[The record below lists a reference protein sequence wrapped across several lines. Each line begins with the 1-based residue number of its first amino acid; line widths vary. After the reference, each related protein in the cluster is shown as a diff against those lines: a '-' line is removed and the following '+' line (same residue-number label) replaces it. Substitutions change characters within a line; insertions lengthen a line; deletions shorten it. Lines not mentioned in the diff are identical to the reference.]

1 MNEFAVILPLKEN
14 SQRIPNKNFKIF
26 NGKPLFFWILDRLL
40 SIPEITEIIIDT
52 DNKAKVLGYKITETD
67 RIKVKE
73 RSKDLIGD
81 DVSMNKI
88 INHNIQYCKSN
99 FILMTHSTN
108 PLLSSRYIKSLMKD
122 FVVGEKNNEF
132 DSIFTVNEI
141 QSRLYDDLLKPINHN
156 PSILSQTQDLQKVY
170 EENSN
175 LYLFTKESF
184 KKSQSRIG
192 LNPAIRVTPKLESI
206 DIDFPEQW
214 QIAEIIAENLKIE
227 MEWLK

>member
-1 MNEFAVILPLKEN
+1 MNEFTAILPLKEK

-26 NGKPLFFWILDRLL
+26 YGKPLFFWILDRLL

-88 INHNIQYCKSN
+88 LNHNIQYCKST

-141 QSRLYDDLLKPINHN
+141 QSRLYDDLLNPINHN
-156 PSILSQTQDLQKVY
+156 PSILNQTQDLQKVY

-175 LYLFTKESF
+175 LYLFTKKSF

-214 QIAEIIAENLKIE
+214 QIAEIIAENQKFE

>member
-1 MNEFAVILPLKEN
+1 MNEFTAILPLKEK

-40 SIPEITEIIIDT
+40 SIHEITEIIIDT
-52 DNKAKVLGYKITETD
+52 DNKAKVLSYKITNTE

-88 INHNIQYCKSN
+88 ISHNIQYCKSN

-122 FVVGEKNNEF
+122 FVKGEKNKKF

-141 QSRLYDDLLKPINHN
+141 QSRLYDDLINPINHN

-184 KKSQSRIG
+184 KKSQNRIG

-227 MEWLK
+227 MEWSK

>member
-1 MNEFAVILPLKEN
+1 
-14 SQRIPNKNFKIF
+14 
-26 NGKPLFFWILDRLL
+26 
-40 SIPEITEIIIDT
+40 
-52 DNKAKVLGYKITETD
+52 
-67 RIKVKE
+67 
-73 RSKDLIGD
+73 
-81 DVSMNKI
+81 
-88 INHNIQYCKSN
+88 
-99 FILMTHSTN
+99 
-108 PLLSSRYIKSLMKD
+108 MKD
-122 FVVGEKNNEF
+122 FAVGEKNNEF